1 MQPPLKRLSTGT
13 GQQEGQRMQDVDEN
27 FGRVEQAIDTL
38 NANASLL
45 VQSNLSSAA
54 ASIENYFDDLLQND
68 PNSIP
73 NIAISF
79 RDVSIAGHRWIMTI
93 NRRDNQLVIHAFTA
107 NNARYY
113 YRSTSGTWSVKRVT
127 LTTL

>member
-1 MQPPLKRLSTGT
+1 
-13 GQQEGQRMQDVDEN
+13 MQDVDEN

-45 VQSNLSSAA
+45 VKSNLSSTA
-54 ASIENYFDDLLQND
+54 ASIEEYFDNLLQNN
-68 PNSIP
+68 PSSIP

-79 RDVSIAGHRWIMTI
+79 RDVSIAGQRWVMTI
-93 NRRDNQLVIHAFTA
+93 NRRDDQLIIFAFAA
-107 NNARYY
+107 NRARVYF
-113 YRSTSGTWSVKRVT
+113 RSTSRTWSVKQVT

>member
-54 ASIENYFDDLLQND
+54 ASIEEYFDNLLQNN
-68 PNSIP
+68 PSSIP
-73 NIAISF
+73 NFAISF
-79 RDVSIAGHRWIMTI
+79 RNVFAGYRWIMTI
-93 NRRDNQLVIHAFTA
+93 YRRDNQLFIHAFTS
-107 NNARYY
+107 NRARYY
-113 YRSTSGTWSVKRVT
+113 YRSTSGTWSVKQVT